1 MLDPEIWVL
10 RVPEGRYASPPIA
23 AICLQSPQCL
33 ILALMSGILYVVA
46 TPIGNLEDITY
57 RAVRVLSEVD
67 WIACEDT
74 RQTRKLLDHY
84 RIQTSRISYHEHNEM
99 DRARE
104 LCSRLLGGES
114 GALVSDAGV
123 PLISDPGYRLV
134 HSAVGAGIVVQPV
147 PGPSALL
154 AALSASGLPT
164 DAFHFG
170 GFLPAKPGQ
179 RAHAL
184 EALKN
189 EHATLIFYE
198 APHRV
203 VESLADIQNV
213 LGDRDIV
220 VAREITKVHEEFLHG
235 TVSEVRRQIDGREV
249 IKGEVTIL
257 IAKATRPEVDDR
269 PIEVAVEAQMRSGLS
284 RMDAIKAVARSRGLS
299 KRDVYREFE
308 HLPQARR

>member
-1 MLDPEIWVL
+1 
-10 RVPEGRYASPPIA
+10 
-23 AICLQSPQCL
+23 
-33 ILALMSGILYVVA
+33 MSGILYVVA

-57 RAVRVLSEVD
+57 RAVRVLGEVD

-74 RQTRKLLDHY
+74 RQTRRLLDHY
-84 RIQTSRISYHEHNEM
+84 GIQTPRISYHEHNEM
-99 DRARE
+99 ERARE
-104 LCSRLLGGES
+104 LCTRLLGEES

-134 HSAVGAGIVVQPV
+134 HAAVGAGIPVQPI
-147 PGPSALL
+147 PGASALL

-164 DAFHFG
+164 DAFHFA

-179 RAHAL
+179 RVHAL
-184 EALKN
+184 ETLKN

-203 VESLADIQNV
+203 LEALTDIQTV
-213 LGDRDIV
+213 LGDRDVV
-220 VAREITKVHEEFLHG
+220 VAREITKVHEEFVHG
-235 TVSEVRRQIDGREV
+235 TASEVRDQLAGRESV
-249 IKGEVTIL
+249 KGEITIL
-257 IAKATRPEVDDR
+257 IAKATRPAIDDR
-269 PIEVAVEAQMRSGLS
+269 PIEVAVEAEMRSGLS

-299 KRDVYREFE
+299 KRAVYREFE

>member
-1 MLDPEIWVL
+1 
-10 RVPEGRYASPPIA
+10 
-23 AICLQSPQCL
+23 
-33 ILALMSGILYVVA
+33 MSGILYVVA

-57 RAVRVLSEVD
+57 RAVRVLGQVN

-74 RQTRKLLDHY
+74 RQTRKLLEHY
-84 RIQTSRISYHEHNEM
+84 GIKTSRISYHEHNELE
-99 DRARE
+99 RAKE
-104 LCSRLLGGES
+104 LCSRLLAGES

-134 HSAVGAGIVVQPV
+134 HSAVGAGVVVQPV

-164 DAFHFG
+164 DAFHFA
-170 GFLPAKPGQ
+170 GFLPPKGGQ

-184 EALKN
+184 EALKD

-203 VESLADIQNV
+203 VEALTDIRAV
-213 LGDRDIV
+213 MGDRDIV

-235 TVSEVRRQIDGREV
+235 TVSEVRDQLAERET
-249 IKGEVTIL
+249 IKGEITIL
-257 IAKATRPEVDDR
+257 VAKATRPVVDDR
-269 PIEVAVEAQMRSGLS
+269 PIEVAVEAQMKSGLS

-299 KRDVYREFE
+299 KRDVYREFQ
-308 HLPQARR
+308 HLPQARTR

>member
-1 MLDPEIWVL
+1 MERSGHLHIL
-10 RVPEGRYASPPIA
+10 TLQRTVPFVY
-23 AICLQSPQCL
+23 L
-33 ILALMSGILYVVA
+33 ILASMSGILYVVA

-57 RAVRVLSEVD
+57 RAVRVLGEVN

-84 RIQTSRISYHEHNEM
+84 GIRTPQVSYHEHNEIE
-99 DRARE
+99 RSKE
-104 LCSRLLGGES
+104 LCSRLLAGEK

-134 HSAVGAGIVVQPV
+134 HSAVGAGVVVQPI

-170 GFLPAKPGQ
+170 GFLPPKTGQ
-179 RAHAL
+179 RVHAL
-184 EALKN
+184 EGLKN
-189 EHATLIFYE
+189 EQATLIFYE
-198 APHRV
+198 APHRIA
-203 VESLADIQNV
+203 EALADIVAV
-213 LGDRDIV
+213 LGDRDVV
-220 VAREITKVHEEFLHG
+220 VAREITKMHEEFLHG
-235 TVSEVRRQIDGREV
+235 TASELREKLLSRDS
-249 IKGEVTIL
+249 IKGEITLLV
-257 IAKATRPEVDDR
+257 AKATRPAVDNR
-269 PIEVAVEAQMRSGLS
+269 PIEVAVEAEMKLGLS

>member
-1 MLDPEIWVL
+1 
-10 RVPEGRYASPPIA
+10 
-23 AICLQSPQCL
+23 
-33 ILALMSGILYVVA
+33 MSGILYVVA

-57 RAVRVLSEVD
+57 RAVRLLGQVD

-84 RIQTSRISYHEHNEM
+84 RIQTPQISYHEHNEIEP
-99 DRARE
+99 AKE
-104 LCSRLLGGES
+104 LCSRLLAGES

-134 HSAVGAGIVVQPV
+134 HSAVAAGIVVQPV

-164 DAFHFG
+164 DAFHFA
-170 GFLPAKPGQ
+170 GFLPSKPGQ
-179 RAHAL
+179 RLHAL
-184 EALKN
+184 EALKD

-198 APHRV
+198 APHRI
-203 VESLADIQNV
+203 VESLADIQHA
-213 LGDRDIV
+213 LGDRDVV
-220 VAREITKVHEEFLHG
+220 VAREITKMHEEFLHG
-235 TVSEVRRQIDGREV
+235 TASELREQLAVRES
-249 IKGEVTIL
+249 IKGEITLLV
-257 IAKATRPEVDDR
+257 AKATRPAVDDR

-299 KRDVYREFE
+299 KREVYRS
-308 HLPQARR
+308 LLCDSL

>member
-1 MLDPEIWVL
+1 M
-10 RVPEGRYASPPIA
+10 G
-23 AICLQSPQCL
+23 
-33 ILALMSGILYVVA
+33 GILYVVA

-57 RAVRVLSEVD
+57 RAVRLLGQVN

-84 RIQTSRISYHEHNEM
+84 GIQTPQISYHEHNEM
-99 DRARE
+99 ERAKE
-104 LCSRLLGGES
+104 LCSRLLAGES

-134 HSAVGAGIVVQPV
+134 HSAVGAGVVVQPV

-170 GFLPAKPGQ
+170 GFLPPRTGQ
-179 RAHAL
+179 RVHAL
-184 EALKN
+184 EALKD

-198 APHRV
+198 APHRI
-203 VESLADIQNV
+203 VEALADVRTV
-213 LGDRDIV
+213 LGDRDVV
-220 VAREITKVHEEFLHG
+220 VARELTKMHEEFLHG
-235 TVSEVRRQIDGREV
+235 TASEVRAQLAGRESV
-249 IKGEVTIL
+249 KGEVTLL
-257 IAKATRPEVDDR
+257 IAKATRPAVDDR

>member
-1 MLDPEIWVL
+1 
-10 RVPEGRYASPPIA
+10 
-23 AICLQSPQCL
+23 
-33 ILALMSGILYVVA
+33 MSGILYVVA

-57 RAVRVLSEVD
+57 RAVRVLGEVD

-84 RIQTSRISYHEHNEM
+84 HIRTPQVSYHEHNEM
-99 DRARE
+99 ERAKE
-104 LCSRLLGGES
+104 LCSRLLAGES

-134 HSAVGAGIVVQPV
+134 HAAVGAGVVVQPI

-179 RAHAL
+179 RQHAL
-184 EALKN
+184 EALKS

-203 VESLADIQNV
+203 VESLTDIHAV
-213 LGDRDIV
+213 LGDRDVV
-220 VAREITKVHEEFLHG
+220 VAREITKTYEEFLHG
-235 TVSEVRRQIDGREV
+235 TASQLRDLLSQRES
-249 IKGEVTIL
+249 IKGEITIL
-257 IAKATRPEVDDR
+257 VAKAMRPEVDER
-269 PIEVAVEAQMRSGLS
+269 PIEEAVEEQMRSGLS
-284 RMDAIKAVARSRGLS
+284 RMDAMKAVARSRGLS

-308 HLPQARR
+308 HLPQHPK

>member
-1 MLDPEIWVL
+1 
-10 RVPEGRYASPPIA
+10 
-23 AICLQSPQCL
+23 
-33 ILALMSGILYVVA
+33 MSGILYVVA

-57 RAVRVLSEVD
+57 RAVRILGQVN

-84 RIQTSRISYHEHNEM
+84 GIQTPQISYHEHNEM
-99 DRARE
+99 ERSKE
-104 LCSRLLGGES
+104 LCSRLLAGES

-134 HSAVGAGIVVQPV
+134 HSAVGAGVVVQPV

-164 DAFHFG
+164 DAFHFA
-170 GFLPAKPGQ
+170 GFLPPKPGQ
-179 RAHAL
+179 RVHAL
-184 EALKN
+184 EALKD

-203 VESLADIQNV
+203 VEALADVQTV
-213 LGDRDIV
+213 LGDRDVV
-220 VAREITKVHEEFLHG
+220 VAREITKIHEEFLHG
-235 TVSEVRRQIDGREV
+235 TASELREQLAERES
-249 IKGEVTIL
+249 IKGEITLLV
-257 IAKATRPEVDDR
+257 AKATRPAVDDR

-308 HLPQARR
+308 RLPQARR

>member
-1 MLDPEIWVL
+1 
-10 RVPEGRYASPPIA
+10 
-23 AICLQSPQCL
+23 
-33 ILALMSGILYVVA
+33 MSGTLYVVA

-57 RAVRVLSEVD
+57 RAVRILGQVD

-84 RIQTSRISYHEHNEM
+84 GISTPQISYHEHNEM

-104 LCSRLLGGES
+104 LCSRLLAGES

-147 PGPSALL
+147 PGPSAAL

-164 DAFHFG
+164 DSFHFA
-170 GFLPAKPGQ
+170 GFLPPKPGQ
-179 RAHAL
+179 RVHAL

-198 APHRV
+198 APHRLI
-203 VESLADIQNV
+203 EALTDIQAV
-213 LGDRDIV
+213 LGDRDV
-220 VAREITKVHEEFLHG
+220 VIARELTKIHEEFLTG
-235 TVSEVRRQIDGREV
+235 TASQLQKTLASREA
-249 IKGEVTIL
+249 IKGEVTL
-257 IAKATRPEVDDR
+257 LVAKATKPPVDDR
-269 PIEVAVEAQMRSGLS
+269 PIEEAVEAEMRSGLS

-308 HLPQARR
+308 HLPQSTRR

>member
-1 MLDPEIWVL
+1 
-10 RVPEGRYASPPIA
+10 
-23 AICLQSPQCL
+23 
-33 ILALMSGILYVVA
+33 MSGILYVVA

-57 RAVRVLSEVD
+57 RAVRILGQVN

-84 RIQTSRISYHEHNEM
+84 GVKTPQVSYHEHNEM
-99 DRARE
+99 ERAAE
-104 LCSRLLGGES
+104 LCSRLLAGEN

-170 GFLPAKPGQ
+170 GFLPPRQGQ
-179 RAHAL
+179 RMHAL
-184 EALKN
+184 EALKQ

-198 APHRV
+198 APHRI
-203 VESLADIQNV
+203 VEALTDVQAA
-213 LGDRDIV
+213 LGDRDVV
-220 VAREITKVHEEFLHG
+220 VARELTKMHEEFLHG
-235 TVSEVRRQIDGREV
+235 TASEVAAKLAARETV
-249 IKGEVTIL
+249 KGEITLLV
-257 IAKATRPEVDDR
+257 AKSTRPAVDNR
-269 PIEVAVEAQMRSGLS
+269 PIEVAVEAEMRNGLS
-284 RMDAIKAVARSRGLS
+284 RMDAMKAVAKSRGLS

>member
-1 MLDPEIWVL
+1 
-10 RVPEGRYASPPIA
+10 
-23 AICLQSPQCL
+23 
-33 ILALMSGILYVVA
+33 MSGILYVVA

-57 RAVRVLSEVD
+57 RAVRILGEVN

-74 RQTRKLLDHY
+74 RQTRKLLEHY
-84 RIQTSRISYHEHNEM
+84 RIETPQISYHEHNEM
-99 DRARE
+99 ERARE
-104 LCSRLLGGES
+104 LTSRLLADES

-134 HSAVGAGIVVQPV
+134 HAAVGAGIVVQPV
-147 PGPSALL
+147 PGASAAL

-164 DAFHFG
+164 DSFHFA
-170 GFLPAKPGQ
+170 GFLPPKPGQ
-179 RAHAL
+179 RVHAL

-198 APHRV
+198 APHRLM
-203 VESLADIQNV
+203 ESLADIQSV
-213 LGDRDIV
+213 LGDRDVV
-220 VAREITKVHEEFLHG
+220 VAREITKIHEEFLHG
-235 TVSEVRRQIDGREV
+235 TASELRTQLAGRDA
-249 IKGEVTIL
+249 IKGEVTVL
-257 IAKATRPEVDDR
+257 VAKAMRPEVDDR

-284 RMDAIKAVARSRGLS
+284 RMDAIKAVAKSRGLS

>member
-1 MLDPEIWVL
+1 
-10 RVPEGRYASPPIA
+10 
-23 AICLQSPQCL
+23 
-33 ILALMSGILYVVA
+33 MSGTLYVVA

-57 RAVRVLSEVD
+57 RAVRILGQVH

-84 RIQTSRISYHEHNEM
+84 SIQTPQISYHEHNEA

-104 LCSRLLGGES
+104 LCSRLLAGES

-164 DAFHFG
+164 DSFHFA
-170 GFLPAKPGQ
+170 GFLPPKSGQ
-179 RAHAL
+179 RIHAL
-184 EALKN
+184 EGLRS
-189 EHATLIFYE
+189 EQSTLIFYE
-198 APHRV
+198 APHRL
-203 VESLADIQNV
+203 VESLADIQTV
-213 LGDRDIV
+213 LGDRDVV
-220 VAREITKVHEEFLHG
+220 VARELTKIHEEFLHG
-235 TVSEVRRQIDGREV
+235 TASEVQALVAAREV
-249 IKGEVTIL
+249 IKGEVTL
-257 IAKATRPEVDDR
+257 LVAKATKPPVDDR
-269 PIEVAVEAQMRSGLS
+269 PIEEAVQEQMRFGLS
-284 RMDAIKAVARSRGLS
+284 RMDAMKAVARSRGLS

-308 HLPQARR
+308 HLPQVKR

>member
-1 MLDPEIWVL
+1 
-10 RVPEGRYASPPIA
+10 
-23 AICLQSPQCL
+23 
-33 ILALMSGILYVVA
+33 MSGILYVVA

-57 RAVRVLSEVD
+57 RAVRILGQVN

-84 RIQTSRISYHEHNEM
+84 RIQTPQISYHEHNEI
-99 DRARE
+99 DRAKE

-134 HSAVGAGIVVQPV
+134 HSAVGAGVVVQPV

-164 DAFHFG
+164 DSFHFG
-170 GFLPAKPGQ
+170 GFLPPKPGQ
-179 RAHAL
+179 RVHAL

-198 APHRV
+198 APHRIV
-203 VESLADIQNV
+203 DALADIRAV
-213 LGDRDIV
+213 LGDRDVV
-220 VAREITKVHEEFLHG
+220 VAREITKIHEEFLHG
-235 TVSEVRRQIDGREV
+235 TASELQEQLSQRES
-249 IKGEVTIL
+249 IKGEITLLV
-257 IAKATRPEVDDR
+257 AKATRPAVDDR

-284 RMDAIKAVARSRGLS
+284 RMDAIKAVAKSRGLS

>member
-1 MLDPEIWVL
+1 
-10 RVPEGRYASPPIA
+10 
-23 AICLQSPQCL
+23 
-33 ILALMSGILYVVA
+33 MSGILYVVA

-57 RAVRVLSEVD
+57 RAVRILGQVEWV
-67 WIACEDT
+67 ACEDT

-84 RIQTSRISYHEHNEM
+84 QIQTAQISYHEHNEM
-99 DRARE
+99 ERAKE
-104 LCSRLLGGES
+104 LCSRLLAGES

-134 HSAVGAGIVVQPV
+134 HSAVAAGIVVQPV

-170 GFLPAKPGQ
+170 GFLPPKPGQ
-179 RAHAL
+179 RVHAL

-203 VESLADIQNV
+203 VEALEDIRAV
-213 LGDRDIV
+213 LGDRDVV
-220 VAREITKVHEEFLHG
+220 VAREITKIHEEFLHG
-235 TVSEVRRQIDGREV
+235 TASELREQLIRRES
-249 IKGEVTIL
+249 IKGEITLLV
-257 IAKATRPEVDDR
+257 AKATRPAVDDR